1 MDPSQKEKEDIVVTS
16 EKTDKHDEKHVHGE
30 NCSHEHGAEHGT
42 HEHGEQGEHK
52 DDDKQNKGERKVR
65 KAITKLGMV
74 QIPGVNRVTVRQKDN
89 YIFVVKDPEVFRG
102 NQNENTYIIFGEL
115 TFEEPDKG
123 IGKET
128 LTKLKETTE
137 GDKIK
142 QEESKEEKKNVEII
156 EDVNEII
163 SEEGIDVESIS
174 MLTDQFKDV
183 SRNKI
188 LRVLKKNNND
198 VVQSILD
205 LQA

>member
-1 MDPSQKEKEDIVVTS
+1 MKSDQIEKEDIVVTS
-16 EKTDKHDEKHVHGE
+16 EKQDKKDEKHVHGD
-30 NCSHEHGAEHGT
+30 NCSHEHGNEHGG

-52 DDDKQNKGERKVR
+52 DDEKQNKGERKVR

-89 YIFVVKDPEVFRG
+89 YIFVVKDPEVFKG
-102 NQNENTYIIFGEL
+102 SQNENTYIIFGEL

-163 SEEGIDVESIS
+163 SEEGIDPESIN